1 MNDEKSGL
9 GMSEY
14 GLDNTPV
21 NEDSI
26 TANEQPAVKLLTSEE
41 YVSGLTAIRNERKK
55 LDDRKKELVAEW
67 RDLESGL
74 LALLDSQGAKS
85 VGTGTGTATITENI
99 LPTIKDWDVLT
110 AYIIQNDATHL
121 LQRRVSSAAFRELQ
135 LAGVDIPG
143 VEPYTQRQIS
153 LRRRTT

>member
-1 MNDEKSGL
+1 MSNANDMIDEG
-9 GMSEY
+9 GPV
-14 GLDNTPV
+14 DAPV

-26 TANEQPAVKLLTSEE
+26 TANEQPAMELLTSEE

-55 LDDRKKELVAEW
+55 LEDRKKELVAEW
-67 RDLESGL
+67 RDLEAGL
-74 LALLDSQGAKS
+74 LSLLDSQGAKV
-85 VGTGTGTATITENI
+85 VGTGVGTATITENI
-99 LPTIKDWDVLT
+99 LPTIKDWDALT
-110 AYIIQNDATHL
+110 NYIIQNDATHL

-135 LAGVDIPG
+135 LAGIDIPG